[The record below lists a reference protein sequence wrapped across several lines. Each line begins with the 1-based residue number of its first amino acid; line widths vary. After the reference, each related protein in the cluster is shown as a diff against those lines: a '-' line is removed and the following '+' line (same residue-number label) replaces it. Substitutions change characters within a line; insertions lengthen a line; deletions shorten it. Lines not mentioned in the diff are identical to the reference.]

1 MTDTADYYKDR
12 VLNLLKFDSSEQK
25 PMTSKRI
32 QRQFNINDV
41 EVRQTIRQ
49 LRLDCHPIGS
59 GSKGFYYATKAS
71 ELNASVADLKSR
83 VAAIVD
89 VIKKLEDAQE
99 RLLDDDGQRLLDF

>member
-49 LRLDCHPIGS
+49 LRLDCYPIGS
-59 GSKGFYYATKAS
+59 GPKGFYFGFLY
-71 ELNASVADLKSR
+71 V
-83 VAAIVD
+83 
-89 VIKKLEDAQE
+89 
-99 RLLDDDGQRLLDF
+99 